1 MKSHTE
7 ITMRPKAGRLSAIQK
22 DVLFL
27 LANIEA
33 RGNEQPVPVAKLLQM
48 INSIRAEPV
57 FATNFRVSCHTLC
70 AHQLV
75 SEYRNE
81 QHHLALLL
89 TGAGRERAIAL
100 VNARAGEACG

>member
-1 MKSHTE
+1 MTRHTE
-7 ITMRPKAGRLSAIQK
+7 ISTRTIPGRLSAIQK

-27 LANIEA
+27 LASIEA
-33 RGNEQPVPVAKLLQM
+33 RGNDQPVPVAKLLLM
-48 INSIRAEPV
+48 INRVRTEPV
-57 FATNFRVSCHTLC
+57 FATNFRSSCHTLC

-89 TGAGRERAIAL
+89 TSAGRERATAL